1 MPHLP
6 TYKNEGIEVVG
17 VFDLDQQRAQEVA
30 SEWGVETVFANL
42 SDAMCHDTDVIY
54 DLAPPPGSNCRNIE
68 ACSDRRDGAYS
79 KANGIKLCASERDF
93 TDLPRPQFECWH
105 QFPIAI

>member
-1 MPHLP
+1 MMLKQSWPKPSRTTPTVIIGTGSIVVDAHLP

-54 DLAPPPGSNCRNIE
+54 DLA
-68 ACSDRRDGAYS
+68 
-79 KANGIKLCASERDF
+79 
-93 TDLPRPQFECWH
+93 LPRQQLPKH
-105 QFPIAI
+105 